1 MRTYSIAEGTLL
13 SALWWPKWEGNPK
26 KKGYMYTYSWFT
38 LLYSRNWHNTIKQLS
53 SKKNFLKR
61 KETMF
66 HFSLLKSLPS
76 PHPPPHRVPHN
87 FRIGS
92 KSSLQA
98 PLQDCPA
105 LHTSHSANL
114 YSLLFHSLH
123 TTFLL
128 LLFFSLFLD
137 EQKLYIF
144 LKCTTFVK
152 MYHPLWNDSHH
163 QIN

>member
-1 MRTYSIAEGTLL
+1 MLCDDLNGKEIQ
-13 SALWWPKWEGNPK
+13 
-26 KKGYMYTYSWFT
+26 KGRDLYIYTYSWFI

-61 KETMF
+61 KENVF

-76 PHPPPHRVPHN
+76 PHPPPQRVPHN

-105 LHTSHSANL
+105 PSHSANL

-123 TTFLL
+123 RTFLL

-137 EQKLYIF
+137 EQKLCTF
-144 LKCTTFVK
+144 LKCTTLVK